1 MKTNRRRNERNGIS
15 DWNCFPSFVDA
26 RRRRTNRPTAANF
39 GLCPEEGRRMT
50 LLPRGHNQAK
60 NESQSGLQEGWRRER
75 GAHFSTPPLLLP
87 RLVVHKIRTYRFIKT
102 HYPSHPP
109 SLSGRPEWSYCTTCD
124 DIYLYL
130 GPSVLPLGES
140 ANPCKLFRSRPHSIP
155 AAIDRGRERERGRER
170 TNYACS
176 RSLPPLPAAV
186 PRTYV
191 DFYLDCNLFY
201 QLSSSFCMATWCGH
215 GNTEPRRARLIKWNV
230 IVSLLPVWLKTAD
243 QN

>member
-109 SLSGRPEWSYCTTCD
+109 SLSLGGRNGLIALPAMISTCT
-124 DIYLYL
+124 LV
-130 GPSVLPLGES
+130 PPFFHSVRVPTRANFSAAVLTRFRLPLTEGE
-140 ANPCKLFRSRPHSIP
+140 
-155 AAIDRGRERERGRER
+155 REREGERELTMPAPVLFPLSLLLYLEHMWTSISTVTCF
-170 TNYACS
+170 TNFLLLFAW
-176 RSLPPLPAAV
+176 PPD
-186 PRTYV
+186 V
-191 DFYLDCNLFY
+191 D
-201 QLSSSFCMATWCGH
+201 MATQSQGVL
-215 GNTEPRRARLIKWNV
+215 G
-230 IVSLLPVWLKTAD
+230 
-243 QN
+243 